1 LNEGLRVVSRLT
13 AIVFLVL
20 AACKGPPARLVAGSA
35 DSVVLNNVRPVQL
48 SMQVFDAAGHA
59 LPNTAV
65 RFQWASGINVPIS
78 RSGVVTCTHAGDMTL
93 RASLGPLVRSLLVRC
108 RPVRRVFGGGSVN
121 LVLGDP
127 PYDLLFE
134 GVDSAGRPVRPLSA
148 VATVDDSMI
157 VALGGWRIRARNPG
171 TTGVDVYVGDEW
183 VHWYVQVFEPALTL
197 DSIRPGQHLAVPVRL
212 SAGELH
218 RWQLPAWSSH
228 EHSAGRGDY
237 EMQMLPTD
245 DTLRTPRLAV
255 VGAICDH
262 NRSWSYECLAPHG
275 ASVIAYHPPKSN
287 RAGEWS
293 GTLAVVRRP

>member
-1 LNEGLRVVSRLT
+1 LKEGLRAVHRLT

-20 AACKGPPARLVAGSA
+20 AACKGPPARLVAGSG
-35 DSVVLNNVRPVQL
+35 DTVVLNNVRPVQL

-65 RFQWASGINVPIS
+65 RFQWAAGINIPIS
-78 RSGVVTCTHAGDMTL
+78 RSGVVTCTQAGDVAL
-93 RASLGPLVRSLLVRC
+93 RASLGSIVKPLLVRC
-108 RPVRRVFGGGSVN
+108 RPVRRVFGGGPVN
-121 LVLGDP
+121 LVLGGP

-157 VALGGWRIRARNPG
+157 VALEGWRIRARNPG
-171 TTGVDVYVGDEW
+171 TTGVDVYVGDDW

-197 DSIRPGQHLAVPVRL
+197 DGIRPGQHLAVPVRL
-212 SAGELH
+212 AAGELH
-218 RWQLPAWSSH
+218 NWQLPAWSSH
-228 EHSAGRGDY
+228 EHAAGRGDY
-237 EMQMLPTD
+237 KMQMLATG
-245 DTLRTPRLAV
+245 DTLRIPRLAI

-262 NRSWSYECLAPHG
+262 NSPWSYECLAPHG
-275 ASVIAYHPPKSN
+275 ASVIAYHPLKAD
-287 RAGEWS
+287 RAGEWI